1 MTSRPLRRPSAAPS
15 ARAPRRLALLAVA
28 VAAPLALVPS
38 ASAAVQDF
46 PVPTPDSGLTDI
58 ATGRDGSLWFSE
70 QKGYKVGRITT
81 SGQISEWTIP
91 RDDPDDTDYGPE
103 QLTVAQDGRVWV
115 LSDAHA
121 SAFVIDPAVPNV
133 PVGRFAVNGDELG
146 GRRGNDIA
154 AAPDGTVW
162 VTDSLGDGVLRIA
175 PDGRSADTRGGAPEC
190 DFDGIVA
197 PGPDGRMWCADS
209 SDGNALKRIELDG
222 VNNVAVPIA
231 SGFGVS
237 SLAAGPGGTMWFG
250 RNSAGSY
257 AFKPGDGAVGFVA
270 PDGSAREW
278 PVGDRVAPT
287 SIAAGPDGAMWFG
300 SAGFDQ
306 VVGRVT
312 PAGAVT
318 LAPLG
323 VRRADGVAFGGDG
336 ALWFIDA
343 NANRLTR
350 MTTDE
355 VVKAAPPVTGGGD
368 GTAAT
373 GPTVPTGTLRVSKGR
388 IPVRVTCPKTAPARC
403 RGTVRVRTAS
413 KVRVG
418 GKGSKALRTVS
429 ATGRYTLSPGKTGTI
444 RVKLSSTGKK
454 VIRKGRTTKVSV
466 QVTPTGAKKVAARRT
481 VSLRG

>member
-1 MTSRPLRRPSAAPS
+1 MTSQVPRRRSAPP
-15 ARAPRRLALLAVA
+15 ARASFLLALLA
-28 VAAPLALVPS
+28 VAAPLALAPS

-46 PVPTPDSGLTDI
+46 PVPTPDSGLTDL
-58 ATGRDGSLWFSE
+58 ATGKDGSLWFSE

-91 RDDPDDTDYGPE
+91 RDDPDDTDFGPE
-103 QLTVAQDGRVWV
+103 ELTVAQDGRVWV

-121 SAFVIDPAVPNV
+121 SAFVIDPAAPGA

-162 VTDSLGDGVLRIA
+162 VTDSVGDGILRIA
-175 PDGRSADTRGGAPEC
+175 PDGRSADTRGGPPDC
-190 DFDGIVA
+190 DFDGVVA
-197 PGPDGRMWCADS
+197 PGPDGRMWCADN
-209 SDGNALKRIELDG
+209 SDGDALKRIELDG
-222 VNNVAVPIA
+222 VSSVAVPIA
-231 SGFGVS
+231 PGFGVS

-257 AFKPGDGAVGFVA
+257 AFKPGDGAVGYVS
-270 PDGSAREW
+270 PDGSAREF
-278 PVGDRVAPT
+278 PLGDRVAPT
-287 SIAAGPDGAMWFG
+287 SLAAGPDGAMWFG

-323 VRRADGVAFGGDG
+323 VRRADAVAFGGDG
-336 ALWFIDA
+336 ALWFIDES
-343 NANRLTR
+343 ANRLTR
-350 MTTDE
+350 MTLDE
-355 VVKAAPPVTGGGD
+355 VVKAPPVTGGG
-368 GTAAT
+368 GGAAGPT
-373 GPTVPTGTLRVSKGR
+373 GPTVPAGTLRVAKGR
-388 IPVRVTCPKTAPARC
+388 IPVRVSCPGTATARC
-403 RGTVRVRTAS
+403 RGTVRLRTAS
-413 KVRVG
+413 KVRIG

-429 ATGRYTLSPGKTGTI
+429 TTGRYTLSPGRTGTI
-444 RVKLSSTGKK
+444 RLKLSSTGRK
-454 VIRKGRTTKVSV
+454 VVRKGRTTKVSV
-466 QVTPTGAKKVAARRT
+466 QLTPTGAKKVAAKRT